1 MEEVKGITMK
11 YRIVRKKELT
21 HSAKGSTWKDHKYIK
36 KVGDKYVYANSKNG
50 TEDTD
55 TGESSGGSSDQTNTS
70 GNNSENTGNTE
81 SGFDIEEMANKV
93 IRGEFGN
100 GADRKELL
108 GDSYAEIQK
117 RVNEILKGN
126 SKSTAKTVSKK
137 DVKKG
142 NDHVNK
148 LLSDPGF
155 ARLPVDQKTK
165 VLDKAK
171 K

>member
-1 MEEVKGITMK
+1 M
-11 YRIVRKKELT
+11 
-21 HSAKGSTWKDHKYIK
+21 
-36 KVGDKYVYANSKNG
+36 GDKYIYANSKNG
-50 TEDTD
+50 SEDTE
-55 TGESSGGSSDQTNTS
+55 TGEDSGGSSDQTNTS
-70 GNNSENTGNTE
+70 GNNSENTENAE
-81 SGFDIEEMANKV
+81 NGFDLEEMANKV

-142 NDHVNK
+142 NDHVDK

-155 ARLPVDQKTK
+155 AHLPVDQKTK

>member
-1 MEEVKGITMK
+1 MQYHITR
-11 YRIVRKKELT
+11 YKKKNELR
-21 HSAKGSTWKDHKYIK
+21 HSAKGSAWKDHKYIK
-36 KVGDKYVYANSKNG
+36 KVGDRYVYADEQNGSSDETTSDSSDNSNN
-50 TEDTD
+50 
-55 TGESSGGSSDQTNTS
+55 SSDQTDVSTK
-70 GNNSENTGNTE
+70 NSESSEN
-81 SGFDIEEMANKV
+81 GFDLEEMANKV